1 MEVLTKKNIV
11 CLGFDNKDGG
21 EWDNPEVN
29 VDIDVENPW
38 ENLGKNG
45 VGFHIY
51 VSLRE
56 GVYIYICMCTLN
68 IGGILQQKAFKNG
81 T

>member
-56 GVYIYICMCTLN
+56 GVYIYIYMYVYIEHWGDSPTK
-68 IGGILQQKAFKNG
+68 GF
-81 T
+81 